1 MRNLVILIAA
11 AALFAPSLVPPV
23 FGGEKPLPP
32 AFGKELVPGEQTQER
47 NEPKAAQM
55 EEEKDRREHP
65 VAHPGQHGAGGKV
78 HIQLDGGEDGGDGD
92 GGDDDG
98 NAGDDG
104 GEF

>member
-32 AFGKELVPGEQTQER
+32 AFGKELVPDEQTQER
-47 NEPKAAQM
+47 HESKAAQM
-55 EEEKDRREHP
+55 EEEKGRRKRP
-65 VAHPGQHGAGGKV
+65 VDHPGQPGARGKV
-78 HIQLDGGEDGGDGD
+78 HIQLDGGEDGSDDG
-92 GGDDDG
+92 GGDD
-98 NAGDDG
+98 GDDG

>member
-11 AALFAPSLVPPV
+11 AALFVPSLAPPV

-32 AFGKELVPGEQTQER
+32 AFGKELVPAEQTQER
-47 NEPKAAQM
+47 NEPEAAEM
-55 EEEKDRREHP
+55 EEERDRREHP

-78 HIQLDGGEDGGDGD
+78 RIQLDGAEDG
-92 GGDDDG
+92 GGDDDD
-98 NAGDDG
+98 GDDG